1 MIMRNIILTGFM
13 GTGKSTLGKH
23 LAARMGYRF
32 RDLDEM
38 IVVHENMSVN
48 EIFKQKGEPYFRALE
63 TSLICGISEDQ
74 GIVLSTGG
82 GAVISP
88 ENRSM
93 LRKMGLVVNLRAAP
107 TALLERLS
115 GENERP
121 LLKGAKDTATVERM
135 LQERETCYADADIR
149 IDTTD
154 KKMEDVAD
162 EIMLFLES
170 NG

>member
-1 MIMRNIILTGFM
+1 MIPSNIILTGFM
-13 GTGKSTLGKH
+13 GTGKSTLGRH
-23 LAARMGYRF
+23 LAARLGYQF
-32 RDLDEM
+32 RDLDAM

-48 EIFKQKGEPYFRALE
+48 EIFKKKGEPYFRALE
-63 TSLICGISEDQ
+63 TSLIRGITKEQ
-74 GIVLSTGG
+74 GIVFSTGG

-93 LRKMGLVVNLRAAP
+93 LRNMGFVVNLCASP

-115 GENERP
+115 GEHERP
-121 LLKGAKDTATVERM
+121 LLQMTKDTATVVRM

-154 KKMEDVAD
+154 KSMEDVAD
-162 EIMLFLES
+162 EIMLILES
-170 NG
+170 KK

>member
-13 GTGKSTLGKH
+13 GTGKSTLGRH
-23 LAARMGYRF
+23 LAVRMGYRF

-38 IVVHENMSVN
+38 IVVHENMSVS
-48 EIFKQKGEPYFRALE
+48 EIFKQKGEPHFRALE
-63 TSLICGISEDQ
+63 TSLIRGISEDQ

-93 LRKMGLVVNLRAAP
+93 LRKMGIVVNLCASPA
-107 TALLERLS
+107 ALLERLS

-121 LLKGAKDTATVERM
+121 LLKGAKDTATVVRM

>member
-63 TSLICGISEDQ
+63 TSLIRCISEDQ

-93 LRKMGLVVNLRAAP
+93 LRKMGMVVNLCASPA
-107 TALLERLS
+107 ALLERLS

-121 LLKGAKDTATVERM
+121 LLRGGKDTATVVRM

-154 KKMEDVAD
+154 KKMEDIAD